1 MQCSSA
7 GDIEWWLGSS
17 EERIEVQTKIDAS
30 RWSKVARIENRRRGN
45 QKVFVID
52 YMWKTSV
59 REELRMTPGDW
70 LDGSAEGDNVSS

>member
-17 EERIEVQTKIDAS
+17 EKRIEVQTKIDTS

-59 REELRMTPGDW
+59 REELRMT
-70 LDGSAEGDNVSS
+70 AR